1 VPRGLIP
8 FNGRN
13 CCHTSGIVV
22 RVVGV
27 RDQEERESPTVGSF
41 EVFYAEMRRPLAALA
56 YAVCGSWSAAD
67 DLTQE
72 ALEVAFKDWERIRSL
87 DNPEAWVKRILLNRS
102 VSGRR
107 RRAAERRARA
117 RMNGRSDVEAF
128 PDLTGDF
135 ERIWAEV
142 RHLPKRQVEVIA
154 LRYVEGLTVAEI
166 AETLSLTK
174 ETINTHLRRARQTLS
189 RRLDLEDES

>member
-1 VPRGLIP
+1 M
-8 FNGRN
+8 
-13 CCHTSGIVV
+13 
-22 RVVGV
+22 
-27 RDQEERESPTVGSF
+27 RDEIARESVAIASF
-41 EVFYAEMRRPLAALA
+41 EAFYAHMRRPLAALA
-56 YAVCGSWSAAD
+56 YAVSGSWSTAD
-67 DLTQE
+67 DLAQE
-72 ALEVAFKDWERIRSL
+72 TLEAAFRDWERICSL

-117 RMNGRSDVEAF
+117 RMNGASDVETL

-142 RHLPKRQVEVIA
+142 RRLPKRQVEVIA
-154 LRYVEGLTVAEI
+154 LLYVEGLTVAEI
-166 AETLSLTK
+166 AETLSLAK